1 MRALVGAGLA
11 MLCVSCAATRT
22 TFEAHNN
29 AYWSERC
36 VRLTDLVHAPL
47 DDQGSRFVH
56 IFWPAPSRDTISL
69 YAAMKMEPSDDAAH
83 VFYRGDDDLGGVA
96 QITHYVGM
104 PEVAELLADCL
115 LWSGRF
121 TRKSR
126 VATSNE
132 DGRPEAFS
140 AIYVERSSGKQIAIE
155 TMRDTV
161 GLLVSDRLEGD
172 ALRAAL
178 RDRMTVRLEGAHD
191 SD

>member
-1 MRALVGAGLA
+1 MRSLVGAGLA
-11 MLCVSCAATRT
+11 MLCVSCVATRT

-29 AYWSERC
+29 GYWSERC

-47 DDQGSRFVH
+47 NDQGFRFVH
-56 IFWPAPSRDTISL
+56 IFWPAPSRDAISL
-69 YAAMKMEPSDDAAH
+69 YAAMSMEPSDDAAH

-132 DGRPEAFS
+132 DGRPVEFS
-140 AIYVERSSGKQIAIE
+140 AVYVERSSGKKVAIE
-155 TMRDTV
+155 TMHDTV

-172 ALRAAL
+172 ALRVTL
-178 RDRMTVRLEGAHD
+178 RERMTVLFEDAYDGD
-191 SD
+191 